1 MAEMALQYLQ
11 SAHNKVGHAA
21 RAWTGWANAL
31 APEYDVARDNH
42 LNALKE
48 VAEETKVRN
57 EQMWAILGFVLGAVG
72 TAGVATPWAGRLLTK
87 AKRVLEDSGV
97 PAGYDALTSA
107 FVRDALANV
116 AGDAKDAIK
125 DSALDALKTRA
136 TGSTSD
142 PYVPTVEKTENWK
155 SRLLESIEFRA
166 KDLEIAANEQVRN
179 QHKWKVQAAK
189 NYEYGMSHDC
199 PFIADQPSQPTDSA
213 RGSFRKRAEFEMW
226 VEWGVSLTDEW
237 RTDKST
243 SIDVWYM
250 GPILRQLQDVGV
262 AQYEVASF
270 AQRGT
275 TIASMRRGYIL
286 DLTKV
291 VRWARNERRK
301 RDLVPKLAKQAVEDG
316 IFTVKKNEHV
326 CYPAGN
332 RR

>member
-21 RAWTGWANAL
+21 RAWTGWVNAL
-31 APEYDVARDNH
+31 TPEYDAARDNH

-72 TAGVATPWAGRLLTK
+72 TAGVATPWAGRWLAK
-87 AKRVLEDSGV
+87 AQRVIDKSGV
-97 PAGYDALTSA
+97 AKIYDSLTTA
-107 FVRDALANV
+107 FVRDAV
-116 AGDAKDAIK
+116 DEMYQGAKDAIK
-125 DSALDALKTRA
+125 DSALDWLKNKA

-142 PYVPTVEKTENWK
+142 PYTPTVESTVTWK
-155 SRLLESIEFRA
+155 SRLEESIQFRA
-166 KDLEIAANEQVRN
+166 KDLEIAADEQVRN
-179 QHKWKVQAAK
+179 QHKWTVQAAQ
-189 NYEYGMSHDC
+189 NYEYGMVHGC
-199 PFIADQPSQPTDSA
+199 PFIADQPSQPTDSD
-213 RGSFRKRAEFEMW
+213 REGFRKRAEFEMW
-226 VEWGVSLTDEW
+226 VEWGVSLKDDW
-237 RTDKST
+237 RADKST

-250 GPILRQLQDVGV
+250 GPILYRLLDLGV
-262 AQYEVASF
+262 PQYQVASF

-291 VRWARNERRK
+291 VRWARDERRR
-301 RDLVPKLAKQAVEDG
+301 RDLIPKLAKQAVEDG

-326 CYPAGN
+326 CYPAGK
-332 RR
+332 

>member
-21 RAWTGWANAL
+21 RAWTGWVNAL
-31 APEYDVARDNH
+31 TPEYDTARDNH

-72 TAGVATPWAGRLLTK
+72 TAGVATPWAGRLLAK
-87 AKRVLEDSGV
+87 AKRVIDASGV
-97 PAGYDALTSA
+97 AKVYDSLTTA
-107 FVRDALANV
+107 FVRDAV
-116 AGDAKDAIK
+116 DEMYQGAKDAIK
-125 DSALDALKTRA
+125 DSALDWLKNKA

-142 PYVPTVEKTENWK
+142 PYTPTVENTITWK
-155 SRLLESIEFRA
+155 SRLEESIQFRA
-166 KDLEIAANEQVRN
+166 KDLEIAADEQVRN
-179 QHKWKVQAAK
+179 QHKWTVQAAK
-189 NYEYGMSHDC
+189 NYEYAMVHGC
-199 PFIADQPSQPTDSA
+199 PFIADQPSQPTESE
-213 RGSFRKRAEFEMW
+213 RESFRKRAEFEMW

-237 RTDKST
+237 RADKST

-250 GPILRQLQDVGV
+250 GPILYRLLDLGIP
-262 AQYEVASF
+262 QYEVASF

-291 VRWARNERRK
+291 VRWARYERRK
-301 RDLVPKLAKQAVEDG
+301 RDLIPKLAKQAVEDG

-326 CYPAGN
+326 CYPGGK
-332 RR
+332 